1 MAIPT
6 SNMAKVTDL
15 AFIKIDADSLKSL
28 KTSRSD
34 LTKLCNLVTKWSNLV
49 SHKLVQKPD
58 YNYGFIVTLQYRF
71 LSVEENVDAFA
82 KIVNDNN
89 DNITTKVSSTE
100 VEI

>member
-49 SHKLVQKPD
+49 INLFKNQIITMV
-58 YNYGFIVTLQYRF
+58 LQ
-71 LSVEENVDAFA
+71 
-82 KIVNDNN
+82 
-89 DNITTKVSSTE
+89 
-100 VEI
+100 

>member
-1 MAIPT
+1 MIKLALFGFIDITCQYFPDLVRKKTNRKDEFNLANKAAKVHVKKVMAIPT

-49 SHKLVQKPD
+49 INCSKTRL
-58 YNYGFIVTLQYRF
+58 
-71 LSVEENVDAFA
+71 
-82 KIVNDNN
+82 
-89 DNITTKVSSTE
+89 
-100 VEI
+100 